1 MAENDISFAPGSH
14 IWFGSLEFIIVR
26 EGYEL
31 DLLPSTGELA
41 SFSKL
46 TANLQLRSDKL
57 KGTWPDKFSYPSI
70 P

>member
-1 MAENDISFAPGSH
+1 MGENDISFAPSSH
-14 IWFGSLEFIIVR
+14 IWFGILEFIVVR

-31 DLLPSTGELA
+31 DLLPLTGELA
-41 SFSKL
+41 SFSKPV
-46 TANLQLRSDKL
+46 ANQQLCSNEL